1 METLMLIL
9 KDFIVPLLAILTFIK
24 AIVEYVKVLKWKKSE
39 FLSKEIK
46 EFYSDKD
53 INLIC
58 KLLDWNVRKVELN
71 GETVKID
78 DNFLES
84 ALLTHRK
91 KAKFSEHEAIIRD
104 KFDYFFDRLS
114 YFNIYIEN
122 NLVSEKE
129 TLRYL
134 SYYLDILVNTGRK
147 DKKLVD
153 EFNEYIDYYEFENV
167 KSLLYK
173 YTKQKKSDQ

>member
-46 EFYSDKD
+46 DFYSDET
-53 INLIC
+53 INMIC
-58 KLLDWNVRKVELN
+58 KLLDWNARKVDIN
-71 GETVKID
+71 GEIVRID

-91 KAKFSEHEAIIRD
+91 KAKFTENEAIIRD

-134 SYYLDILVNTGRK
+134 SYYLDILVTPGRK

-153 EFNEYIDYYEFENV
+153 EFNEYISYYEFENV

-173 YTKQKKSDQ
+173 YTNQKKSDQ

>member
-1 METLMLIL
+1 MEALMLIL
-9 KDFIVPLLAILTFIK
+9 KDLIVPLLAILTFVK
-24 AIVEYVKVLKWKKSE
+24 AIIEYVKVLNWKKSE

-46 EFYSDKD
+46 EFYSDD
-53 INLIC
+53 TINLVC
-58 KLLDWNVRKVELN
+58 KLLDWNARKVELN
-71 GETVKID
+71 GEVVKID

-91 KAKFSEHEAIIRD
+91 KAKFSENEAIIRD

-122 NLVSEKE
+122 NLVNEKE

-134 SYYLDILVNTGRK
+134 SYYLDILVNVGRK
-147 DKKLVD
+147 DEKLVKM
-153 EFNEYIDYYEFENV
+153 FNEYIEYYEFTNV
-167 KSLLYK
+167 KSLLDKYK
-173 YTKQKKSDQ
+173 KKSD

>member
-1 METLMLIL
+1 MDIFMTTL
-9 KDFIVPLLAILTFIK
+9 KDFIVPLLAILTFVK

-46 EFYSDKD
+46 EFYSDDD

-58 KLLDWNVRKVELN
+58 KLLDWNARKIELN
-71 GETVKID
+71 GELVKID

-91 KAKFSEHEAIIRD
+91 KAKFSEHEAILRD

-129 TLRYL
+129 TIKYL
-134 SYYLDILVNTGRK
+134 SYYLDILVNVGRK
-147 DKKLVD
+147 DEKLVKM
-153 EFNEYIDYYEFENV
+153 FNEYVDYYEFTNV
-167 KSLLYK
+167 RKLLDRYVNEK
-173 YTKQKKSDQ
+173 E

>member
-46 EFYSDKD
+46 DFYSDET
-53 INLIC
+53 IGMIC
-58 KLLDWNVRKVELN
+58 KLLDWNARKVEIN
-71 GETVKID
+71 GEVVKIND
-78 DNFLES
+78 IFLES

-91 KAKFSEHEAIIRD
+91 KAKFTEHEATIRD

-134 SYYLDILVNTGRK
+134 SYYLDILVKPGRK

-173 YTKQKKSDQ
+173 YTKQKSDQ

>member
-1 METLMLIL
+1 MIIL
-9 KDFIVPLLAILTFIK
+9 KDFVVPLLAVLTFIK

-46 EFYSDKD
+46 DFYSDETV
-53 INLIC
+53 NMIC
-58 KLLDWNVRKVELN
+58 KLLDWNARKVDIN
-71 GETVKID
+71 GEIVRID

-91 KAKFSEHEAIIRD
+91 KAKFTENEAIIRD

-134 SYYLDILVNTGRK
+134 SYYLDILVTPGRK

-153 EFNEYIDYYEFENV
+153 EFNEYISYYEFENV
-167 KSLLYK
+167 KALLYK
-173 YTKQKKSDQ
+173 YTNQKKSDQ

>member
-1 METLMLIL
+1 MENFILIL
-9 KDFIVPLLAILTFIK
+9 KDFIVPLLAILTFAK
-24 AIVEYVKVLKWKKSE
+24 AIIEYVKVLKWKKSE
-39 FLSKEIK
+39 LLSKEIK
-46 EFYSDKD
+46 EFYSDSD
-53 INLIC
+53 INMVC

-71 GETVKID
+71 GEIVRVD
-78 DNFLES
+78 DNLLES

-134 SYYLDILVNTGRK
+134 SYYLDILVTPGRK
-147 DKKLVD
+147 DKELVD
-153 EFNEYIDYYEFENV
+153 KFNEYIDYYEFNNV
-167 KSLLYK
+167 KSLLFR
-173 YTKQKKSDQ
+173 YTNQKKSDQ

>member
-1 METLMLIL
+1 MDIFMTIL
-9 KDFIVPLLAILTFIK
+9 KDFIVPLLAILTFVK

-46 EFYSDKD
+46 EFYSDDD

-58 KLLDWNVRKVELN
+58 KLLDWNARKIELN
-71 GETVKID
+71 GELVKID

-91 KAKFSEHEAIIRD
+91 KAKFSEHEAILRD

-129 TLRYL
+129 TIKYL
-134 SYYLDILVNTGRK
+134 SYYLDILVNVGRK
-147 DKKLVD
+147 DEKLVKM
-153 EFNEYIDYYEFENV
+153 FNEYVDYYEFTNV
-167 KSLLYK
+167 RKLLDRYVNEK
-173 YTKQKKSDQ
+173 E

>member
-1 METLMLIL
+1 MENFIIIL
-9 KDFIVPLLAILTFIK
+9 KDLIVPFLAILTFIK
-24 AIVEYVKVLKWKKSE
+24 AIIEYVKVLKWKKSE

-53 INLIC
+53 INLVC
-58 KLLDWNVRKVELN
+58 KLLDWNSRKVELN
-71 GETVKID
+71 GEIVKVD

-91 KAKFSEHEAIIRD
+91 KAKFSEQEAILRD

-122 NLVSEKE
+122 NLTSEKE

-147 DKKLVD
+147 DDKLVKM
-153 EFNEYIDYYEFENV
+153 FNEYVDYYEFTNV
-167 KSLLYK
+167 RVLLDRYKSK
-173 YTKQKKSDQ
+173 E